1 MPRTTE
7 PQTISGLMRRALE
20 GDRRSYTT
28 LVETMQPR
36 VRQFIRRRVPQADV
50 VDDLVQR
57 TFIRVHLSL
66 KRYAAH
72 RSTGDASVAGW
83 FLTAAQRTV
92 LDYRRSEYRRRD
104 RLDRLTRFHH
114 GAGFVPSRGSD
125 DPEEALSSAQSR
137 DAVRSMVRSAIDAL
151 PPDAGEIV
159 RRHKLDG
166 ESMPRIAEDLG
177 VAPVTARVRAHR
189 AYRRLA
195 SLMPTQEVA

>member
-1 MPRTTE
+1 MPRTTNA
-7 PQTISGLMRRALE
+7 QTISGLMHGALD
-20 GDRRSYTT
+20 GDRRAYTT
-28 LVETMQPR
+28 LVETMEPR
-36 VRQFIRRRVPQADV
+36 VRHFIRRRVRQADV
-50 VDDLVQR
+50 VDDLVQK

-83 FLTAAQRTV
+83 FLTAAHRTV
-92 LDYRRSEYRRRD
+92 LDYRRSEYRRRE
-104 RLDRLTRFHH
+104 RLDRLTRFHN
-114 GAGFVPSRGSD
+114 GTGFVPSRGPE
-125 DPEEALSSAQSR
+125 DPEQAMSSAESR
-137 DAVRSMVRSAIDAL
+137 NAVRSMVRSAIDAL

-166 ESMPRIAEDLG
+166 ESMPHIAEDLG

-195 SLMPTQEVA
+195 TLMPTQEVA